1 MEVLIRYNNKYN
13 SNSDRWRL
21 LIDENEFLCANI
33 QIKCESETCMKEV
46 IENGQLVEKWH
57 LRAFNF
63 SEIVF
68 KYEVEGKLK
77 VIIS

>member
-1 MEVLIRYNNKYN
+1 
-13 SNSDRWRL
+13 
-21 LIDENEFLCANI
+21 
-33 QIKCESETCMKEV
+33 MKEV

-57 LRAFNF
+57 LQAFNF